1 MFRGNAAAKVDQ
13 KGRLKL
19 PSRFRSVIPESYGRR
34 FFITSLRGDCAWIY
48 PLETWRGVEKK
59 IAAAPS
65 INPSIQK
72 FKRNVNF
79 FGHEAEIDGA
89 DRILLPSVLRERA
102 DVNGDVFVMGADDH
116 LEVWNRD
123 KFDAAMQDRPIDDAD
138 LNTLASFNI

>member
-19 PSRFRSVIPESYGRR
+19 PSRFRAVIPDDYGRR
-34 FFITSLRGDCAWIY
+34 FFVTSLKGDCAWIY
-48 PLETWRGVEKK
+48 PLEAWRAVERKV
-59 IAAAPS
+59 AAAPQS
-65 INPSIQK
+65 NPAVQK

-102 DVNGDVFVMGADDH
+102 AVHGEVFVMGADDH
-116 LEVWNRD
+116 LEVWNREA
-123 KFDAAMQDRPIDDAD
+123 FDANLQKNALDDAD
-138 LNTLASFNI
+138 LAVLASFNI

>member
-34 FFITSLRGDCAWIY
+34 FFVTSLRGDCAWIY
-48 PLETWRGVEKK
+48 PLEAWIALEKK

-65 INPSIQK
+65 SNPSVQK

-89 DRILLPSVLRERA
+89 DRILLPAVLRERA
-102 DVNGDVFVMGADDH
+102 AVHGDVFVMGADDH

-123 KFDAAMQDRPIDDAD
+123 AFDAAMKSRSIDDTD
-138 LNTLASFNI
+138 LDALARFNI

>member
-19 PSRFRSVIPESYGRR
+19 PSRFRSVIPETYGGR
-34 FFITSLRGDCAWIY
+34 FFITSLKGDCAWIY
-48 PLETWRGVEKK
+48 PLEAWRVVEKK

-65 INPSIQK
+65 TNPSVLK

-89 DRILLPSVLRERA
+89 DRILLPAVLRERA
-102 DVNGDVFVMGADDH
+102 AVNGDVFVMGADDH
-116 LEVWNRD
+116 LEVWNRGS
-123 KFDAAMQDRPIDDAD
+123 FDAAMQAHFIDDAD
-138 LNTLASFNI
+138 LAVLASFNI

>member
-34 FFITSLRGDCAWIY
+34 FFVTSLKGDSAWIY
-48 PLETWRGVEKK
+48 PLEAWRALEKK

-65 INPSIQK
+65 TNPSIQK

-89 DRILLPSVLRERA
+89 DRILLPAVLRERA
-102 DVNGDVFVMGADDH
+102 AVHGDVFVMGADDH

-123 KFDAAMQDRPIDDAD
+123 AFDAAMQAHSIDDAD
-138 LNTLASFNI
+138 LAVLAGFNI

>member
-19 PSRFRSVIPESYGRR
+19 PSRFRSVIPDEYGRR

-48 PLETWRGVEKK
+48 PLDAWRVVERKV
-59 IAAAPS
+59 AAAPS
-65 INPSIQK
+65 TNPSIVR

-89 DRILLPSVLRERA
+89 DRILLPAVLRERA
-102 DVNGDVFVMGADDH
+102 AVHGDVFVMGADDH

-123 KFDAAMQDRPIDDAD
+123 AFDAAMKTHALDDAD
-138 LNTLASFNI
+138 LAVLASFNI